1 MAGKYEIKKTSNRQF
16 HFNLKAGNG
25 ATILTSEMYAAK
37 RSTAQGGIKS
47 LRKNALTDSR

>member
-16 HFNLKAGNG
+16 HFKLKAGNG

-37 RSTAQGGIKS
+37 STAQGGIKS
-47 LRKNALTDSR
+47 LRKNASTDSR